1 MNKKAVLAALLSA
14 GLVIGVPAVASAASP
29 ADDKVKATLTGGPDG
44 DPNGKGKFSA
54 TIGEDSLC
62 YSLTAKKVGVTTGGH
77 IHADDG
83 TTVVAI
89 HRTGGAVVCLDVVPD
104 AEDTDET
111 LSESELAAIAADPSG
126 FYVDL
131 HSVRFPDG
139 AISGSLK

>member
-1 MNKKAVLAALLSA
+1 MNKKAALAALLTA

-29 ADDKVKATLTGGPDG
+29 ADVKVKATLTGGSAG
-44 DPNGKGKFSA
+44 DPDGKGKFSA
-54 TIGEDSLC
+54 TLDEDSLC
-62 YSLTAKKVGVTTGGH
+62 YSLTAKRVGVTNGAH

-83 TTVVAI
+83 STVVTV
-89 HRTGGAVVCLDVVPD
+89 HRTGGLVECLDVVPD
-104 AEDTDET
+104 AEDTELT

-126 FYVDL
+126 FYVDV